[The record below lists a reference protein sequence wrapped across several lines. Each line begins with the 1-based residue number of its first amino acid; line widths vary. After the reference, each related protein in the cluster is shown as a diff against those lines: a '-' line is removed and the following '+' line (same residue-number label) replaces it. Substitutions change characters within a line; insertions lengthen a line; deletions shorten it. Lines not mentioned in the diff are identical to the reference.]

1 MENLTGHEINIV
13 GKKGEVLFPILPSK
27 KEVPLRANFQ
37 KMQGI
42 SKEGYPI
49 VHIEFFT
56 ELSQERLDELAFTY
70 REIIVSKITA
80 EALKAQGYK
89 GSVYITGPK
98 VYSKSGKLLGVTEL
112 SKYI

>member
-13 GKKGEVLFPILPSK
+13 GSNGENLFTIYPSK
-27 KEVPLRANFQ
+27 KEVPLRANYQ
-37 KMQGI
+37 KIQGI

-49 VHIEFFT
+49 AHIEFFT
-56 ELSQERLDELAFTY
+56 ELSQERLDELAFAY

-89 GSVYITGPK
+89 GAIYITGPK
-98 VYSKSGKLLGVTEL
+98 VYSKSDKLLGVTEL

>member
-13 GKKGEVLFPILPSK
+13 GKKGGVLFTIPLSK
-27 KEVPLRANFQ
+27 KEVPLRANYQ

-49 VHIEFFT
+49 AHIEFFT
-56 ELSQERLDELAFTY
+56 ELSQERLDELAFAY

-89 GSVYITGPK
+89 GAVYITGPK
-98 VYSKSGKLLGVTEL
+98 VYDSNSNLLGVTEL

>member
-13 GKKGEVLFPILPSK
+13 GKKGGVLFTIPLSK
-27 KEVPLRANFQ
+27 KEVPLRANYQ

-49 VHIEFFT
+49 AHIEFFT
-56 ELSQERLDELAFTY
+56 ELSQERLDELAFAY

-89 GSVYITGPK
+89 GAVYITGPK
-98 VYSKSGKLLGVTEL
+98 VYDSNNNLLGVTEL

>member
-13 GKKGEVLFPILPSK
+13 GKKGGVLFTIPISK
-27 KEVPLRANFQ
+27 KEVPLRANYQ

-49 VHIEFFT
+49 AHIEFLT
-56 ELSQERLDELAFTY
+56 ELSQERLDELAFAY

-89 GSVYITGPK
+89 GAVYITGPK
-98 VYSKSGKLLGVTEL
+98 VYDSNNNLLGVTEL

>member
-1 MENLTGHEINIV
+1 MENLTGHEIKII
-13 GKKGEVLFPILPSK
+13 GKKGEVLFTILPSK
-27 KEVPLRANFQ
+27 KEVPLRANYQ

-49 VHIEFFT
+49 AHIEFFT
-56 ELSQERLDELAFTY
+56 ELSQERLDELAFAY

-89 GSVYITGPK
+89 GAVYITGPK
-98 VYSKSGKLLGVTEL
+98 VYDSNNNLLGVTEL